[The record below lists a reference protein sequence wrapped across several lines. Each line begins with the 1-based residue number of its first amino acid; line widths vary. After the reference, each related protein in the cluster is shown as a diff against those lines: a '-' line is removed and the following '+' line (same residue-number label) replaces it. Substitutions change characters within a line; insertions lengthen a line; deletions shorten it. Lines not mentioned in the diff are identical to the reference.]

1 MHYHVFDLTLVY
13 LPYQLFSFDVNSCNT
28 WHFHLVCERK
38 VDFWKF
44 QNTLTDCRC
53 RKADTSFWSRCDLSN
68 HQPGHG
74 LQTPGEE
81 IAFTARPKINSDSQI
96 FRYGRS
102 IILSAHQPKFSDFF
116 DLFLH
121 WVFRSPW
128 TRSQPTQPAAHSRF
142 CFQFSRKLDS
152 RETTKVRN
160 VLLVEFQFFYIKV
173 VTRIKL
179 LIWLCAEFLVFRASF
194 QNL

>member
-1 MHYHVFDLTLVY
+1 MWQTKYALAVPKNLGVGVDFRPCSEGDFLTGHPLSVMHYHVFDLTLVY

-53 RKADTSFWSRCDLSN
+53 RKADTSFWSRCDLSI

-96 FRYGRS
+96 FRYGWNIFCLPQIFRFLWFLPSLGVHGPWYDS
-102 IILSAHQPKFSDFF
+102 ISK
-116 DLFLH
+116 
-121 WVFRSPW
+121 
-128 TRSQPTQPAAHSRF
+128 
-142 CFQFSRKLDS
+142 
-152 RETTKVRN
+152 
-160 VLLVEFQFFYIKV
+160 
-173 VTRIKL
+173 
-179 LIWLCAEFLVFRASF
+179 
-194 QNL
+194 